1 MRKATFENGGF
12 VLHKVFLPGSVCK
25 FSAWYDKQGELLDA
39 EKIDGAGRELIYRG
53 ACLSR
58 EQARRYG
65 EKNMPRDLRRAG
77 FKAHVFESDPQI
89 HGAHYFRV
97 TYGKEC

>member
-1 MRKATFENGGF
+1 MK
-12 VLHKVFLPGSVCK
+12 LPVFS
-25 FSAWYDKQGELLDA
+25 
-39 EKIDGAGRELIYRG
+39 DGTGRELIYPG

-77 FKAHVFESDPQI
+77 FKAHVFESDAQI

>member
-1 MRKATFENGGF
+1 MK
-12 VLHKVFLPGSVCK
+12 LPTLS
-25 FSAWYDKQGELLDA
+25 
-39 EKIDGAGRELIYRG
+39 DGTGRELIYPG

-65 EKNMPRDLRRAG
+65 EKNMPRDLRCAG